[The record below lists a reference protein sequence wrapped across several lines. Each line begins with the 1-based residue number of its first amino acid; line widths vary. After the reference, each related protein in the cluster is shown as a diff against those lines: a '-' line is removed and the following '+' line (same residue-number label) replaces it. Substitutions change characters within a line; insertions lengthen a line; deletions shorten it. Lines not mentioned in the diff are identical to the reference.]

1 MKKCIICK
9 ELKSLDEFYAHKK
22 MADGHL
28 GKCKECTKNQSK
40 KRDALLRLDPKYV
53 ESEKIRAKE
62 KYIRLGYKE
71 KQKVWDENKPW
82 KSESKYKNLSRKFK
96 TPKGYELHHWNY
108 NTEFLEDV
116 ILMST
121 KQHRCLHQYLEL
133 SLELRIFKTAD
144 SYLNTKK
151 NHLAFID
158 SLGLDY
164 LEY

>member
-1 MKKCIICK
+1 MKSCIICK
-9 ELKSLDEFYAHKK
+9 EVKPLDEFYAHKQ

-28 GKCKECTKNQSK
+28 NKCKECTKIHSK
-40 KRDALLRLDPKYV
+40 NRLDKLISTPEGLEKERARHRDKY
-53 ESEKIRAKE
+53 K
-62 KYIRLGYKE
+62 RLNYKE
-71 KQKVWDENKPW
+71 KQKEWDKNKPW

-116 ILMST
+116 ILMTT

-133 SLELRIFKTAD
+133 SLELRVFKTHD
-144 SYLNTKK
+144 RYLNTKK

>member
-1 MKKCIICK
+1 MKICFKCGL
-9 ELKSLDEFYAHKK
+9 EKSIGSFYVHKQ

-28 GKCKECTKNQSK
+28 NKCIACTKIDTK
-40 KRDALLRLDPKYV
+40 LRTEILTSTPDGL
-53 ESEKIRAKE
+53 EKERLRHRE
-62 KYIRLGYKE
+62 KYKRLNYKE
-71 KQKVWDENKPW
+71 RQKVWDKDKPW
-82 KSESKYKNLSRKFK
+82 KKTQIYKNLSRKFK

-116 ILMST
+116 ILMPI
-121 KQHRCLHQYLEL
+121 KQHRCLHKYLEL
-133 SLELRIFKTAD
+133 VTKLRIFKTED
-144 SYLNTKK
+144 SYLNSKK